1 MDFIERW
8 LEYLRM
14 AEMAALNCS
23 TSLRCL
29 CSALLLDTF
38 ISAFVGPIEGR
49 AELCSAIR
57 VEIYF
62 ELERIAAEPC
72 HDRWGKP
79 HRTVKL
85 AAGAPTGFAPL
96 RAP

>member
-1 MDFIERW
+1 
-8 LEYLRM
+8 M

-23 TSLRCL
+23 TSLLCL

-62 ELERIAAEPC
+62 ELSGLPPSLVMTDGVS
-72 HDRWGKP
+72 H
-79 HRTVKL
+79 TVQ
-85 AAGAPTGFAPL
+85 
-96 RAP
+96 